1 MTDSINININV
12 SFPDLNDEKTE
23 LETWAT
29 LARYAQ
35 DILKNKISISDA
47 ETASGQPAKTIIQM
61 VEKILDSNGGKS
73 PYSIDLSKK

>member
-1 MTDSINININV
+1 MTDISIEINI
-12 SFPDLNDEKTE
+12 SFPNDEKIE
-23 LETWAT
+23 LSDWAT

-35 DILKNKISISDA
+35 DILKNKISIADA
-47 ETASGQPAKTIIQM
+47 ETESGFTAKDILKT